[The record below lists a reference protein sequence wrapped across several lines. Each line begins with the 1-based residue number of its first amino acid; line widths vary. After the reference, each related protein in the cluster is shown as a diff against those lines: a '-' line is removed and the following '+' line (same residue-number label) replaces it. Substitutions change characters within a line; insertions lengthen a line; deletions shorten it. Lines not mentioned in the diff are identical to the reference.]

1 VPETAKFAGR
11 ETTPEHLDTAMTLE
25 TLTKR
30 KTAIAPSSPARVP
43 TSVAEPRRRQLIDAT
58 ITAIAT
64 HGLSRTT
71 LAKVA
76 GLAGMTA
83 GSVNFHFTSKEALLV
98 ATLEFLVEEHDAF
111 MEAAVAGA
119 GPDPAEALEALIEAQ
134 FDPAISDPRKV
145 AVWHAFWSETRARQD
160 YMRICG
166 GSDKANFEAH
176 MTLCRQIIEGG
187 GEEGGKGGSRV
198 MDAKAVTRGLTG
210 LVESLWSEILATP
223 EHYDREAAKRL
234 CRAYLASVFPWRFEM
249 PKGEGGGEGEAEMAA
264 PRGAEEP
271 HVRDEAAARRTLPAW
286 VYDNA
291 EFTALEREAIFRPA
305 WHIVCHVSELPEAGS
320 YVTLDLLGER
330 AFVLRGKDG
339 ELRAFHNVCRHRAHA
354 VVQGQSGRCPG
365 VRTSASRPSSW
376 RSSRASSSSGSMRT
390 ARASPSAWR
399 PTPRSSRTTGFP
411 TCGPS
416 SGSGTTR
423 SRSTGRTSGTTTWRA
438 ITSRPA
444 TRACPT

>member
-145 AVWHAFWSETRARQD
+145 AVWHAF
-160 YMRICG
+160 
-166 GSDKANFEAH
+166 
-176 MTLCRQIIEGG
+176 
-187 GEEGGKGGSRV
+187 
-198 MDAKAVTRGLTG
+198 
-210 LVESLWSEILATP
+210 
-223 EHYDREAAKRL
+223 
-234 CRAYLASVFPWRFEM
+234 
-249 PKGEGGGEGEAEMAA
+249 
-264 PRGAEEP
+264 
-271 HVRDEAAARRTLPAW
+271 
-286 VYDNA
+286 
-291 EFTALEREAIFRPA
+291 
-305 WHIVCHVSELPEAGS
+305 
-320 YVTLDLLGER
+320 
-330 AFVLRGKDG
+330 
-339 ELRAFHNVCRHRAHA
+339 
-354 VVQGQSGRCPG
+354 
-365 VRTSASRPSSW
+365 
-376 RSSRASSSSGSMRT
+376 
-390 ARASPSAWR
+390 
-399 PTPRSSRTTGFP
+399 
-411 TCGPS
+411 
-416 SGSGTTR
+416 
-423 SRSTGRTSGTTTWRA
+423 
-438 ITSRPA
+438 
-444 TRACPT
+444 